1 MFNEKYFI
9 NILKKNSKHRQ
20 EWLNAAYWFLK
31 HEEIDYKLETQ
42 FFKQRPISFL
52 MIYLVNLP
60 TNILYILKKIKWN
73 YQYDKV
79 YRETEFLKK
88 EIHRYENHTKLID

>member
-1 MFNEKYFI
+1 MHNQKYFI
-9 NILKKNSKHRQ
+9 NILKSNLQHRQ
-20 EWLNAAYWFLK
+20 KWLNTAYWFLK
-31 HEEIDYKLETQ
+31 YEEIDYNLETQ

-79 YRETEFLKK
+79 YREVEFLKK
-88 EIHRYENHTKLID
+88 EIHRYENDTKLID